1 LTEREARRRLVVAG
15 RNELERRA
23 RARLASRGDGQL
35 VHSLALLLWAAA
47 ALAVAGGKPQL
58 SVAIVVVI
66 LLNAAV
72 AVIQER
78 HAERA
83 VEALRRYLPPHA
95 AVVRDGQETAVEAAL
110 LVPGDVIVIREGE
123 RVSAA

>member
-23 RARLASRGDGQL
+23 GPGLLREVTAQL
-35 VHSLALLLWAAA
+35 VHPLALLLWAAA
-47 ALAVAGGKPQL
+47 ALAVAGGTPQL
-58 SVAIVVVI
+58 SVVIVVVI

-78 HAERA
+78 R
-83 VEALRRYLPPHA
+83 EAGRGPLTRPPAGSQWAGPRRPA
-95 AVVRDGQETAVEAAL
+95 SGGGA
-110 LVPGDVIVIREGE
+110 
-123 RVSAA
+123 